1 MIDHTKFWRIPN
13 YHALTFLHATY
24 STYAFPKHLHE
35 TYVIEMVLQGMDRF
49 FCDGKTY
56 NAAAGSIVIIN
67 PYEVHTGQSVGAHP
81 LIYRSLYP
89 SIALMHDLLGE
100 LELTTAKMP
109 LFHRRVLR
117 EPGLFHKLLQV
128 HQAFEFGED
137 QLACDTLLCEAFSGL
152 VRTSAPSGTL
162 ISGKNP
168 PPRQSMQRAQAYL
181 HENLAEKITLHQL
194 AQVAEMS
201 SFHLLRTFCDAFG
214 ISPHEYLTNLRIERA
229 KRMIAERKPLAQV
242 ACETG
247 FCDQSHFSRHFK
259 RLVGMTPGQYAQV

>member
-128 HQAFEFGED
+128 HQA
-137 QLACDTLLCEAFSGL
+137 LA
-152 VRTSAPSGTL
+152 
-162 ISGKNP
+162 
-168 PPRQSMQRAQAYL
+168 
-181 HENLAEKITLHQL
+181 
-194 AQVAEMS
+194 S
-201 SFHLLRTFCDAFG
+201 SFTPFPCTPQSSAAFG
-214 ISPHEYLTNLRIERA
+214 NTRIDRAEQVWSPRR
-229 KRMIAERKPLAQV
+229 
-242 ACETG
+242 
-247 FCDQSHFSRHFK
+247 S
-259 RLVGMTPGQYAQV
+259 